1 MGVLGSLIEREV
13 KVSRDAGV
21 LAEKATVAVF
31 RVRVS
36 RSYYLLQAATGDLTR
51 LLSLA

>member
-21 LAEKATVAVF
+21 LAEKATVVVF
-31 RVRVS
+31 RARVS
-36 RSYYLLQAATGDLTR
+36 RGYYLLQAATGDLTR